1 MTTLALFI
9 ARLLSIYSFVIWIRI
24 LASWINPFPQPGSF
38 TYYLARIVDPYLNT
52 FRSRRFRAGMLDFSP
67 IIGIGVLSV
76 VQSVFEIYGTYGMM
90 SLSLIVQL
98 FISAF
103 WSYGVSIF
111 FTFGFILLV
120 IKTIASFMRNS
131 AFSMGMSRMGS
142 FIDPV
147 ISWVRRTFFKTRFV
161 RESTLNLISLLIFV
175 VLYFALK
182 YIFTVAIHLAVR
194 IPF

>member
-1 MTTLALFI
+1 MTTIALFI

-24 LASWINPFPQPGSF
+24 LASWMNPFPQPGTF

-52 FRSRRFRAGMLDFSP
+52 FRSSRFRAGMLDFSP
-67 IIGIGVLSV
+67 IIGIGILSV

-103 WSYGVSIF
+103 WSYGISIF

-120 IKTIASFMRNS
+120 MKTIASFMSNS
-131 AFSMGMSRMGS
+131 NFAMAMSRMDG
-142 FIDPV
+142 FTDP
-147 ISWVRRTFFKTRFV
+147 ITSWVRRTFFKTRFV
-161 RESTLNLISLLIFV
+161 RESTLNIITLLVFV
-175 VLYFALK
+175 VLYFTIR
-182 YIFTVAIHLAVR
+182 YVFNIAIHLAAR